1 MCVSKVCVSKLCDD
15 KMCDD
20 KMCEDK
26 LCVSKLC
33 GQVDD
38 KMCEDKLCV
47 SKWCEDKLCV
57 DKLCVGMSK
66 LCVEADDGRRRAAG
80 YRTKNKNPTQ
90 RCGEILRILIVLNSS
105 SLARSPCIA
114 RGRWISVVG
123 SC

>member
-1 MCVSKVCVSKLCDD
+1 MC
-15 KMCDD
+15 
-20 KMCEDK
+20 
-26 LCVSKLC
+26 
-33 GQVDD
+33 GG
-38 KMCEDKLCV
+38 KLCV

>member
-90 RCGEILRILIVLNSS
+90 RCGELTIISTLHVGHHIRKPVLKTCLRS
-105 SLARSPCIA
+105 AK
-114 RGRWISVVG
+114 
-123 SC
+123 